1 MWYHLP
7 FCHTTNEK
15 TQVSKNN
22 KEEKW
27 WRHKNYICEIMGEGG
42 IPRKNKMR
50 HVHLP
55 KFSLLVQVGGEI

>member
-1 MWYHLP
+1 M
-7 FCHTTNEK
+7 K
-15 TQVSKNN
+15 N